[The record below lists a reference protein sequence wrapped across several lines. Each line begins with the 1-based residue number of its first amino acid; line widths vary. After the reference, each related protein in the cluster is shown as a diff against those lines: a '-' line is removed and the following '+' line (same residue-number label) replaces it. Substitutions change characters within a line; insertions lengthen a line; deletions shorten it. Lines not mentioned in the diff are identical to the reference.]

1 MEVTGNVTQFSYF
14 ILSAYFDSGAL
25 KYLFFIIVKV
35 LYILIVSS
43 NVLLIVV
50 ICMNRSLHEPM
61 YVFLCSLFVNEL
73 FGSASLFP
81 FLLVQILS
89 DVHTISTWLCFL
101 QIFVVHSYGG
111 CEIANLAIMAY
122 DRYLAIC
129 CPLQYNT
136 HMTSSRVACLIA
148 ASWMASIVS
157 CLVIVALSSPLPLC
171 GNIID
176 KVYCANFHI
185 VKLACSD
192 TTVNNVYGIVC
203 MFTVVFSVIL
213 FTLYSYIRILKI
225 CLSAPKQARQKALST
240 CTPHLAALL
249 NFCIG
254 AFFEIIQGRFDMSNV
269 PIVIRIFLSLYF
281 LTCQPLLNP
290 LIYGLKFT
298 KIRVICKSLLF
309 GQT

>member
-61 YVFLCSLFVNEL
+61 YLLLCSLFANEL

-89 DVHTISTWLCFL
+89 DVHTISTSLCFL

-136 HMTSSRVACLIA
+136 HMTSSRVALMIA

-157 CLVIVALSSPLPLC
+157 CLVIIALSSPLPLC

-192 TTVNNVYGIVC
+192 TTVNNVYGVT
-203 MFTVVFSVIL
+203 TVFIFVFGLIC
-213 FTLYSYIRILKI
+213 FAFYSYSRILKI
-225 CLSAPKQARQKALST
+225 SFSASKQARQKALST
-240 CTPHLAALL
+240 CTPHLASLL

-254 AFFEIIQGRFDMSNV
+254 AFFEIVQSRFDMSNV

-290 LIYGLKFT
+290 LIYGLKLT